1 MAVSRPVL
9 LALLGA
15 VLLAATFMATRSAS
29 TDDRAKTAAAPAP
42 ASPAQPDRK
51 DAAANKPSTTKSQ
64 GTEKKPAEKQ
74 ASRTREKREEQAKKA
89 ALPGTGASNGLP
101 LRVAKALADRDVVVL
116 LFSHTG
122 ADDAATRAS
131 VRSLRGRRGVAVFNE
146 DLKHL
151 SNYRRIVAGL
161 SVSEAPSV
169 VIVGRDLHARVVEGY
184 VDEGSL
190 RQHVRDVR

>member
-15 VLLAATFMATRSAS
+15 VLLAATFMATRNAS
-29 TDDRAKTAAAPAP
+29 TDDRAETAAAPAP
-42 ASPAQPDRK
+42 APPAQPERK
-51 DAAANKPSTTKSQ
+51 DAAANRPSTTKSQ
-64 GTEKKPAEKQ
+64 GTEKKPAEER
-74 ASRTREKREEQAKKA
+74 ANRTRQKRDEP
-89 ALPGTGASNGLP
+89 ALPNTGGPSNGVP
-101 LRVAKALADRDVVVL
+101 LRVARALADRDVVVL
-116 LFSHTG
+116 LFSHKG

-131 VRSLRGRRGVAVFNE
+131 VRSLRGRRGVAVFSE

-161 SVSEAPSV
+161 GVSEAPSV
-169 VIVGRDLHARVVEGY
+169 VIVGRDLHARVVEGF

>member
-15 VLLAATFMATRSAS
+15 VLLAATFMATRNTA
-29 TDDRAKTAAAPAP
+29 TDDAGTNVTAPAKPAKT
-42 ASPAQPDRK
+42 

-64 GTEKKPAEKQ
+64 PDEKPARDKAPARERERAEK
-74 ASRTREKREEQAKKA
+74 APARKP
-89 ALPGTGASNGLP
+89 ALPRTGSANGVP
-101 LRVAKALADRDVVVL
+101 LAVSEALADREVVVL
-116 LFSHTG
+116 LFSQRG
-122 ADDAATRAS
+122 ADDAATRAA
-131 VRSLRGRRGVAVFNE
+131 VRSLRGEKGVAVFTE

-151 SNYRRIVAGL
+151 ASYRRIVEGL
-161 SVSEAPSV
+161 GVSQAPSV
-169 VIVGRDLHARVVEGY
+169 VIVGHDLRARLVEGF